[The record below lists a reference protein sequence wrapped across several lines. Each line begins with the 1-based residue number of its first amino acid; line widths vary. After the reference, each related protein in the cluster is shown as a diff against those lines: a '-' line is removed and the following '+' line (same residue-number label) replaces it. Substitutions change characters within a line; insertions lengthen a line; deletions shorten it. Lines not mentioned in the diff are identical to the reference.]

1 MTARS
6 LVPLALAAV
15 LMVGGCSKPDEA
27 ALAKGDAAFKGQTV
41 DGQLQPVAS
50 RPVMIGKDGDNE
62 DACGA
67 VMAVSA
73 GAAPV
78 RWSPSAD
85 GPPKAEV
92 EGNVAACEDVGE
104 WTGIVFP
111 AFGQELDECYVSSPV
126 DSPREYQGP
135 CRWGW
140 VESRSLTPLA
150 G

>member
-1 MTARS
+1 MLIRLLTTAAIATS
-6 LVPLALAAV
+6 LML
-15 LMVGGCSKPDEA
+15 GGCSKPDEA

-50 RPVMIGKDGDNE
+50 QPVMVGKEGDRS

-67 VMAVSA
+67 VMATAS
-73 GAAPV
+73 GAVPV

-92 EGNVAACEDVGE
+92 EGNVAACDTVGE

-111 AFGQELDECYVSSPV
+111 AFGQELDECYVSNPV

-140 VESRSLTPLA
+140 VETRALTPVA